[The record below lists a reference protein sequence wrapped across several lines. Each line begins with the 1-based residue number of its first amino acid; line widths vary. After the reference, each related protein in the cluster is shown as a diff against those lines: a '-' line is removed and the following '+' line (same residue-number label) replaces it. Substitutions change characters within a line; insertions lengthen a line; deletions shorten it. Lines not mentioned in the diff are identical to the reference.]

1 MTKKRKKIL
10 IGYGVV
16 ILIILIAIMFI
27 IPDSAF
33 LKLYNKNIKKIENQE
48 VAKKEFIDYDTQ
60 KERILNKQFK
70 YEYLLLDSLSN
81 KTYKYN
87 CNGTL
92 DKDIESGTCTEPE
105 RLSYTEQTKR
115 ETFKINVD
123 YLDIAYILNLVKD
136 ITPEEIKYQTT
147 REYTY
152 KTTLDKLDTEILIYT
167 DLENITKVEI
177 SNKYMTYILKYSDI
191 SY

>member
-27 IPDSAF
+27 IPDSEF
-33 LKLYNKNIKKIENQE
+33 LKLYSKNIEKIETQE
-48 VAKKEFIDYDTQ
+48 VEKKEFIDYDTQ

-70 YEYLLLDSLSN
+70 YEYVLLDSLTN

-105 RLSYTEQTKR
+105 RLSYTEQTKKD
-115 ETFKINVD
+115 TFKINID
-123 YLDIAYILNLVKD
+123 YLDIEYILELVKD

-191 SY
+191 TY